1 MKIAFIF
8 AGQGS
13 QYIGMG
19 HELYENFSI
28 CRDIFNKADE
38 VLDFKISELIFNG
51 TKEELDITENTQ
63 PAILLTSIA
72 ALKVFEEN
80 NIKPEVVAGL
90 SLGEYSALVASG
102 AIGFEEALRLVK
114 KRGRFMQEEVSIG
127 GGSMAAIIGLP
138 LDKIRLA
145 IEKASFKG
153 KVEIA
158 NYNTNNQ
165 IVIGGDTETVKIAK
179 ELCLEY
185 GAKRAIELN
194 VSGPFHTSLLKGAS
208 VKLRKE
214 LEKIEFSEPQIKVI
228 TNVTADF
235 IKSKDEIKDLLERQ
249 VKSSV
254 KWSATIEKMFDI
266 GIDTFIEFG
275 PGRVLSSF
283 VKEMSREKKLKVNIF
298 NVEDIKSLNK
308 VLEEV
313 NKWLK
318 RKM

>member
-1 MKIAFIF
+1 
-8 AGQGS
+8 
-13 QYIGMG
+13 
-19 HELYENFSI
+19 
-28 CRDIFNKADE
+28 
-38 VLDFKISELIFNG
+38 
-51 TKEELDITENTQ
+51 
-63 PAILLTSIA
+63 
-72 ALKVFEEN
+72 
-80 NIKPEVVAGL
+80 
-90 SLGEYSALVASG
+90 
-102 AIGFEEALRLVK
+102 
-114 KRGRFMQEEVSIG
+114 MQEEVSIG

-254 KWSATIEKMFDI
+254 KWSATIEKMFDM